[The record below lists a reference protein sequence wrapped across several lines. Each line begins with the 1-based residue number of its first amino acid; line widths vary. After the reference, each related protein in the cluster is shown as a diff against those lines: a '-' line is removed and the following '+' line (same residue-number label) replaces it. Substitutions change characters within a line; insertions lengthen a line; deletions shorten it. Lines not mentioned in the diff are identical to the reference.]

1 MDYCSSCRRHLNGAL
16 VCPGCG
22 AYAPDIAPPLWQGP
36 GAADEGE
43 APRDADQ
50 DGADDPDGTGQDDA
64 VPSPRSRAARR
75 RQLERWRKSRRRAA
89 AATAVALVG
98 GGLTVAAI
106 PHGGHGGRAHTAAGQ
121 PTPAGART
129 LPLSPIPARAG
140 DDAAHRP
147 GRPARSDA
155 HAAPRGTAL
164 SAARTTVAADPAP
177 RGATGPR
184 ARQGT
189 AGTAPADAA
198 PTYTAGRTTAPRTTT
213 PSSAPHSPAD
223 VPATPP
229 TTTATPMPSATTSPM
244 RLCLL
249 VLCVG

>member
-1 MDYCSSCRRHLNGAL
+1 M
-16 VCPGCG
+16 
-22 AYAPDIAPPLWQGP
+22 
-36 GAADEGE
+36 
-43 APRDADQ
+43 
-50 DGADDPDGTGQDDA
+50 
-64 VPSPRSRAARR
+64 
-75 RQLERWRKSRRRAA
+75 
-89 AATAVALVG
+89 ALVG

-213 PSSAPHSPAD
+213 PFSY
-223 VPATPP
+223 TQQTLP
-229 TTTATPMPSATTSPM
+229 TNSKAKSTISDECTNKKEENKKRRRT
-244 RLCLL
+244 
-249 VLCVG
+249 